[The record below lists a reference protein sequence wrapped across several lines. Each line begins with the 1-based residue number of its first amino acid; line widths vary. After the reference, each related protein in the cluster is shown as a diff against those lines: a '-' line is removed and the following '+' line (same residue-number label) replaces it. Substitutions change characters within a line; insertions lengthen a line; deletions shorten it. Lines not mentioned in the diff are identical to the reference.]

1 MTMNCAIDA
10 AISSIAKKSGKKNV
24 FKYQFKESEV
34 LIMKYYV
41 NESCIGCGLCSGTCP
56 EVFSMSD
63 AGVAVAIEADV
74 PEGALESAAEAMDG
88 CPVGA
93 IEEA

>member
-1 MTMNCAIDA
+1 
-10 AISSIAKKSGKKNV
+10 
-24 FKYQFKESEV
+24 
-34 LIMKYYV
+34 MKYIV
-41 NESCIGCGLCSGTCP
+41 NEGCIGCGLCEATCP

-63 AGVAVAIEADV
+63 AGVAVAIESEV
-74 PEGALESAAEAMDG
+74 LEEVLDTGAEAKEG

>member
-1 MTMNCAIDA
+1 
-10 AISSIAKKSGKKNV
+10 
-24 FKYQFKESEV
+24 
-34 LIMKYYV
+34 MKYCV
-41 NESCIGCGLCSGTCP
+41 NDECIGCGLCAGTCP

-63 AGVAVAIEADV
+63 AGVAVAIEAEV
-74 PEGALESAAEAMDG
+74 PEGALDSAAEAKDG

>member
-1 MTMNCAIDA
+1 
-10 AISSIAKKSGKKNV
+10 
-24 FKYQFKESEV
+24 
-34 LIMKYYV
+34 MKYFV
-41 NESCIGCGLCSGTCP
+41 NEGCIGCGMCEGTCP

-63 AGVAVAIEADV
+63 EGVAVAIDAEV
-74 PEGALESAAEAMDG
+74 PEECLDTAAEAKDG

>member
-1 MTMNCAIDA
+1 
-10 AISSIAKKSGKKNV
+10 
-24 FKYQFKESEV
+24 
-34 LIMKYYV
+34 MKYVV
-41 NESCIGCGLCSGTCP
+41 NDGCIGCGLCASTCP

-63 AGVAVAIEADV
+63 EGVAVATEDEVAEKYAASAEEAK
-74 PEGALESAAEAMDG
+74 DG